1 MHPVLYTGRLVGKD
15 IPHFTVDSSPLSD
28 LLTTDG
34 AARITQ
40 RLIAMKIIPSD
51 ASYKTF
57 TQIGGLWSP
66 HRVFAAAG
74 YGPEAARAKCAPI
87 AALLLKADR
96 DAAIAEFDEG
106 LHAAAHSLVGS
117 MRSPHTVFAAA
128 GYNREAAN
136 ALLAPIAALTLKTDR
151 DAAIAEL
158 DEGLHAAAHSLV
170 GNMRGNVLGGGHPNQ
185 EIHFLMVRAL
195 ACLGL
200 VLGLGWAHPN
210 PNPNAHPNPNPNP
223 NQVEGKLMHYSCT
236 HTAAAWKLA
245 TLLNAPTCDAAG

>member
-106 LHAAAHSLVGS
+106 LHAAAHSLVGT
-117 MRSPHTVFAAA
+117 MR
-128 GYNREAAN
+128 
-136 ALLAPIAALTLKTDR
+136 
-151 DAAIAEL
+151 
-158 DEGLHAAAHSLV
+158 
-170 GNMRGNVLGGGHPNQ
+170 GGGHPNQ

-223 NQVEGKLMHYSCT
+223 NQVDEKLMSYSCT

-245 TLLNAPTCDAAG
+245 TLLKLPTCDAAG

>member
-40 RLIAMKIIPSD
+40 RLIARKIIPSD

-66 HRVFAAAG
+66 YTVFARAG
-74 YGPEAARAKCAPI
+74 YDREAARALCDPI
-87 AALLLKADR
+87 AALPL
-96 DAAIAEFDEG
+96 
-106 LHAAAHSLVGS
+106 
-117 MRSPHTVFAAA
+117 
-128 GYNREAAN
+128 EA
-136 ALLAPIAALTLKTDR
+136 DR

-158 DEGLHAAAHSLV
+158 DARLHAAAHSLV

-223 NQVEGKLMHYSCT
+223 NQVDEKLMCYSCT

-245 TLLNAPTCDAAG
+245 TLLKAPTCDAAG

>member
-34 AARITQ
+34 AACITQ

-57 TQIGGLWSP
+57 TQIGGLIGGLWSP

-74 YGPEAARAKCAPI
+74 Y
-87 AALLLKADR
+87 D
-96 DAAIAEFDEG
+96 
-106 LHAAAHSLVGS
+106 
-117 MRSPHTVFAAA
+117 
-128 GYNREAAN
+128 REAAH

-170 GNMRGNVLGGGHPNQ
+170 GNMRGKAQGGGGHPNQ
-185 EIHFLMVRAL
+185 EIHVLMVRAL

-200 VLGLGWAHPN
+200 VLGFGWAHPN
-210 PNPNAHPNPNPNP
+210 PNPNAHPNPNPSP
-223 NQVEGKLMHYSCT
+223 NQVDGKLMYYSCT